1 MKRTMT
7 RVTRFVLVQLMLIAT
22 CSLFGFQD
30 SGPNTSTSMEDIA
43 ASYRL
48 GPEDSLNIWALGVE
62 EIPNRPITVDP
73 QGYLDLPLIGRT
85 KVVGHTLQ
93 QTRDELQRLYAP
105 FVREP
110 QVTVSLVEM
119 RSQPVSVVGSVNTP
133 GVLQL
138 KGRKTLVEVISMAGG
153 LKQDSGHAIKVTRKH
168 EWGKFNLPSQTV
180 QVHDGYSVAEI
191 NAEGLI
197 KGMAP
202 DHNISILPYDV
213 ISVPRAELVYVIGE
227 VKKPGG
233 FVLGEKR
240 TSSVLQAL
248 SLAEGLAPAAAPS
261 NARILRR
268 QGSTGD
274 RTEVPVNVR
283 KILNGDERDFQL
295 EAEDVLFVPSSTTR
309 KVSLRALETA
319 ISLGTGILIW
329 RR

>member
-1 MKRTMT
+1 MT
-7 RVTRFVLVQLMLIAT
+7 RTSMWTARVASTQLALT
-22 CSLFGFQD
+22 LSCLLFGFQGLN
-30 SGPNTSTSMEDIA
+30 SEKSSSMEDLA

-62 EIPNRPITVDP
+62 ELPTKPITVDP
-73 QGYLDLPLIGRT
+73 QGYLDLPLIGRI
-85 KVVGHTLQ
+85 KVAGQTIQ
-93 QTRDELQRLYAP
+93 QTRDELRRLYAP
-105 FVREP
+105 FIREP

-153 LKQDSGHAIKVTRKH
+153 LKQDSGYSIKVTRKD
-168 EWGKFNLPSQTV
+168 EWGKFSLPAQSVQTYE
-180 QVHDGYSVAEI
+180 GYSVAEI
-191 NAEGLI
+191 NAEALI
-197 KGMAP
+197 KGKTP
-202 DHNISILPYDV
+202 EHNISILPYDV

-227 VKKPGG
+227 VRKPGG

-240 TSSVLQAL
+240 SSSVLQAL
-248 SLAEGLAPAAAPS
+248 SLAEGLSPAAAPS

-268 QGSTGD
+268 HGTGGE
-274 RTEVPVNVR
+274 RTELSINVR
-283 KILNGDERDFQL
+283 KILNGDERDYQL

-309 KVSLRALETA
+309 KVSIKALETA
-319 ISLGTGILIW
+319 VSLGTGILIW